1 MQLAPLFFWSKLCKC
16 VTVLA
21 DADLLKKK
29 NLKNMK
35 KLLLSFGAVVL
46 LAAGAQAQTSYG
58 LKAGVNLGK
67 YSNVSDLEKD
77 YQKNNVSFY
86 VTGYADLPVAPQFSI
101 QPGVSLQGK
110 GAKYEASGDNASG
123 SLSRNVMSIEVPV
136 NAVYYIPAGAGNVF
150 LGAGPYVGFNI
161 SGKDKWDGSLG
172 EGGTSGDRKLEF
184 SGDNKD
190 MNLIDA
196 GVNFLAGYKLNNGF
210 LINAGYGLGLSNL
223 NPGDGEKTS
232 NRVLSFGVGFQF

>member
-1 MQLAPLFFWSKLCKC
+1 
-16 VTVLA
+16 
-21 DADLLKKK
+21 
-29 NLKNMK
+29 MK

-67 YSNVSDLEKD
+67 YSNVPTGLDD

-86 VTGYADLPVAPQFSI
+86 VTGFADIPVAPQFSI

-110 GAKYEASGDNASG
+110 GAKYEASGDNVSG
-123 SLSRNVMSIEVPV
+123 SMTQNVMSIEVPV
-136 NAVYYIPAGAGNVF
+136 NAVYYIPAGSGNVF

-161 SGKDKWDGSLG
+161 SGKNKWDGSFG
-172 EGGTSGDRKLEF
+172 DVEASSGDRKLKF

-196 GVNFLAGYKLNNGF
+196 GVNFLGGYKFNNGF
-210 LINAGYGLGLSNL
+210 LINAGYNLGLSNL
-223 NPGDGEKTS
+223 NPGDGEKSS

>member
-1 MQLAPLFFWSKLCKC
+1 
-16 VTVLA
+16 
-21 DADLLKKK
+21 
-29 NLKNMK
+29 MK

-67 YSNVSDLEKD
+67 YSNVPTNFED

-86 VTGYADLPVAPQFSI
+86 VTGFADIPVAPQFSI

-110 GAKYEASGDNASG
+110 GAKYEASGDNGSG
-123 SLSRNVMSIEVPV
+123 SMTQNVMSIEVPV

-161 SGKDKWDGSLG
+161 SGKQKWDGSF
-172 EGGTSGDRKLEF
+172 GGVEASSGDRKMEF
-184 SGDNKD
+184 SGDDKD

-196 GVNFLAGYKLNNGF
+196 GVNFLGGYKFNNGF
-210 LINAGYGLGLSNL
+210 LINAGYNLGLSNL
-223 NPGDGEKTS
+223 NPGDGEKSS

>member
-1 MQLAPLFFWSKLCKC
+1 
-16 VTVLA
+16 
-21 DADLLKKK
+21 
-29 NLKNMK
+29 MK

-67 YSNVSDLEKD
+67 YSSVPSAFEDM
-77 YQKNNVSFY
+77 QKNNLSFY
-86 VTGYADLPVAPQFSI
+86 VTGYADIPVASQFSI

-110 GAKYEASGDNASG
+110 GAKYEGESANANG
-123 SLSRNVMSIEVPV
+123 KLTQNVMSIEVPV

-161 SGKDKWDGSLG
+161 SGKLKASGDWGEIFDGSAERDL
-172 EGGTSGDRKLEF
+172 SF
-184 SGDNKD
+184 SGDDKD

-196 GVNFLAGYKLNNGF
+196 GVNFLGGYKFNNGF

-223 NPGDGEKTS
+223 NPNDGDKLS